1 MQKTKNDEGNS
12 GLFRQLNALDVFCI
26 AAGAMISSGLFVLPG
41 LIYAKIGPA
50 VIVVYILAGLF
61 ILPALFAKAE
71 LITAMPKAGGS
82 YFFIERSMGSLAGT
96 IGGFA
101 SWFSLSLKS
110 AFALVGTGVFALLI
124 NPNITE
130 WQIKLI
136 AVGLC
141 LFFIILNLI
150 SVKFTSRFQVIFVLL
165 LICLLSIYIFRGLLS
180 LDVHRY
186 TPFMPYG
193 RHELF
198 AAVGMVFISYGGLT
212 KIASIAEEVYNPSRN
227 VPYGMILAFCVVILL
242 YGLTVFVTVGL
253 LDGNELANSLTPL
266 STGGYKTFGF
276 VGRVVMAFA
285 AILAFASTANAG
297 ILSASRFPLAMS
309 RDQLLPDFFTRINKR
324 FNTPHFSIIGTG
336 IFMIMVIL
344 FLDLENLVKMASAMK
359 ILLFMFVIIACIIM
373 RESRIMN
380 YKPTFISPLY
390 PWIQIGGIISY
401 GFFLFEMG
409 NVTLISIGV
418 FIVGSIL
425 WHSLYVHRRSLRKS
439 ALIHIVERITAKE
452 ITGDSLA
459 SELRDILKERDR
471 IVEDKFD
478 KLVEKCEIL
487 DIRKQISY
495 TEFFKIVSKKLAER
509 LDIDTK
515 KLFDLFVD
523 RENESTTVIRPGL
536 AIPHIIIDG
545 DNQFELIIARC
556 EAGIDFSD
564 MSTPVY
570 TVFIL
575 VGTRDERN
583 FHLRALSAIAQVTQD
598 LNFDKDWLR
607 AKSIEELRDI
617 ILLAKRRRE
626 K

>member
-1 MQKTKNDEGNS
+1 MGNTKNDEEKS

-41 LIYAKIGPA
+41 FLYAKIGPV

-61 ILPALFAKAE
+61 VLPALFAKAE
-71 LITAMPKAGGS
+71 LVTAMPKAGGS
-82 YFFIERSMGSLAGT
+82 YFFVERSMGSLAGT

-101 SWFSLSLKS
+101 SWLSLSLKS

-124 NPNITE
+124 NPDITE
-130 WQIKLI
+130 WHIKLI

-141 LFFIILNLI
+141 LFFIILNVI
-150 SVKFTSRFQVIFVLL
+150 SVKSTGRFQIIFVLL
-165 LICLLSIYIFRGLLS
+165 LISLLSLYIFRGLFS
-180 LDVHRY
+180 LNVHRY
-186 TPFMPYG
+186 TPFMPLG

-212 KIASIAEEVYNPSRN
+212 KIASVAEEVKDPSRN
-227 VPYGMILAFCVVILL
+227 IPFGMIWAFCVVILL

-253 LDGNELANSLTPL
+253 LDGDELAHSLTPL

-276 VGRVVMAFA
+276 AGKFVMAFA

-309 RDQLLPDFFTRINKR
+309 RDLLIPEFFSRINKR

-336 IFMIMVIL
+336 IFMIAVIL
-344 FLDLENLVKMASAMK
+344 LLDLENLVKVASAVM
-359 ILLFMFVIIACIIM
+359 ILLFMFVIIASIIM
-373 RESRIMN
+373 RESRILN
-380 YKPTFISPLY
+380 YKPAFVSPLY
-390 PWIQIGGIISY
+390 PWIQIGGIICY

-409 NVTLISIGV
+409 NVTLLSIGV
-418 FIVGSIL
+418 FLFGSIL
-425 WHSLYVHRRSLRKS
+425 WHRLYVQRRAIRKS

-452 ITGDSLA
+452 INGDTLA
-459 SELRDILKERDR
+459 SELREILQDRDR

-478 KLVEKCEIL
+478 KLVGNCEIL
-487 DIRKQISY
+487 DIGKQISS
-495 TEFFKIVSKKLAER
+495 TEFFTIVSKKLAER
-509 LDIDTK
+509 LDIDSNE
-515 KLFDLFVD
+515 LFDLFVN

-536 AIPHIIIDG
+536 AIPHIIIEG
-545 DNQFELIIARC
+545 ENQFELLIARC
-556 EAGIDFSD
+556 EAGIVFSD

-583 FHLRALSAIAQVTQD
+583 FHLRALSAIAQITQD
-598 LNFDKDWLR
+598 VNFDKDWLK